1 MLCFIVAF
9 LQYNNTSDIKHGN
22 GLSCFV
28 IISMLP
34 SFNLSRCA
42 EKTCEN

>member
-9 LQYNNTSDIKHGN
+9 LQYNDIFDIKHGT

-28 IISMLP
+28 IISVLP
-34 SFNLSRCA
+34 SFNFSQYA
-42 EKTCEN
+42 EKTCEI